1 MSILDTLDQ
10 SLRTLQKKELIYLY
24 IMLVGG
30 IFFLS
35 YYFLFERSEKELH
48 KTIKELKTTSRE
60 LRKLKDYLSFHDEYE
75 ITKLQNTVDKLKIDI
90 ELYKDKTNFLQE
102 KLNLLSKDT
111 FNKKSWTTFF
121 KLISKYSQE
130 NGVEIEIIQN
140 QFLEITKDFHLQ
152 KAFEIKLI
160 IKSNYKNTLTFINKL
175 ENNKFLVTVD
185 FINIVFQD
193 DEVKTALTLFIWSY

>member
-1 MSILDTLDQ
+1 MDSFTWQNFYETGIEDVD
-10 SLRTLQKKELIYLY
+10 LQ
-24 IMLVGG
+24 
-30 IFFLS
+30 
-35 YYFLFERSEKELH
+35 H
-48 KTIKELKTTSRE
+48 
-60 LRKLKDYLSFHDEYE
+60 RKL
-75 ITKLQNTVDKLKIDI
+75 VDIINK
-90 ELYKDKTNFLQE
+90 FG
-102 KLNLLSKDT
+102 NLLSKDT

-152 KAFEIKLI
+152 KAFEIKLN